1 MLRLAAL
8 VLLSAALA
16 VPEARG
22 EASATAP
29 SAADP
34 VHLRYRVSWSLI
46 PLLEIES
53 RTRLDPAGYV
63 MEVRM
68 ATVGLMDLVFQWR
81 ASQEVRGAVSQETVA
96 PQSFKSESEFR
107 GRRQEVDLGY
117 GPEGLDRERVEGS
130 IVDAGERDEVP
141 KELRRDTV
149 DPLTAVVAVSRRIV
163 DRGTCAGTARIFD
176 GVRRYDLS
184 YEDLGERQLEDAE
197 DFTGRARLC
206 RATMTPLGGFW
217 RPPDREPDSL
227 GHIDAW
233 WAPPWPGA
241 DPVPVKLSLE
251 GSRGTMDVQL
261 VTATRGDAG
270 SGGS

>member
-1 MLRLAAL
+1 
-8 VLLSAALA
+8 
-16 VPEARG
+16 
-22 EASATAP
+22 
-29 SAADP
+29 
-34 VHLRYRVSWSLI
+34 
-46 PLLEIES
+46 
-53 RTRLDPAGYV
+53 

-117 GPEGLDRERVEGS
+117 GPEGLDRERVEG
-130 IVDAGERDEVP
+130 
-141 KELRRDTV
+141 
-149 DPLTAVVAVSRRIV
+149 AVVAVSRRIV

-206 RATMTPLGGFW
+206 RATMTPIGGFW

-233 WAPPWPGA
+233 WA
-241 DPVPVKLSLE
+241 
-251 GSRGTMDVQL
+251 
-261 VTATRGDAG
+261 
-270 SGGS
+270 